1 MATKAE
7 TKTSSVEAPKVSIRI
22 PKIDSEDT
30 IIGGKQYE
38 HVTINGKTTMVEV
51 GRNVEVSPQV
61 YMQLRNKYPDL

>member
-1 MATKAE
+1 MATKTE
-7 TKTSSVEAPKVSIRI
+7 MKTSVEAPKVSIRI

-51 GRNVEVSPQV
+51 GQNVEVSPQV